1 MSKILIPAKAESKRC
16 PHKNFVLLPFVNEW
30 LKAEGRHG
38 DAIVIYDSEEMR
50 DLAASLGLSTFEEIR
65 PHGGDNEAAAD
76 CAYCIGEEYF
86 IRLPLTQPLRSHN
99 LLADMEAASKG
110 RNLVVSAQ
118 ISTDRRL
125 FDIAP
130 NGDFLLQSSE
140 RKGCMCEERLMVD
153 GAAYLC
159 KTEWA
164 RSVKT
169 NHEFWSE
176 PFVYAINHAPFLD
189 IDTQEDMQKFLN
201 LLNIMR

>member
-1 MSKILIPAKAESKRC
+1 MKILIPAKAESLRC
-16 PHKNFVLLPFVNEW
+16 PRKNFVLLPFVSDW
-30 LKAEGRHG
+30 LKAEGRHK

-50 DLAASLGLSTFEEIR
+50 DLATALGLSTFEEVR
-65 PHGGDNEAAAD
+65 FHGGDNEAAAD

-99 LLADMEAASKG
+99 LLADMEAAFYG

-118 ISTDRRL
+118 VTTDRRL
-125 FDIAP
+125 FEIAL
-130 NGDFLLQSSE
+130 NGSFLLQSNE

-164 RSVKT
+164 KKVTS
-169 NHEFWSE
+169 NQEFWSE
-176 PFVYAINHAPFLD
+176 PFGYAINHAPFLD
-189 IDTQEDMQKFLN
+189 IDTKEDLQKFLN
-201 LLNIMR
+201 LVNITR